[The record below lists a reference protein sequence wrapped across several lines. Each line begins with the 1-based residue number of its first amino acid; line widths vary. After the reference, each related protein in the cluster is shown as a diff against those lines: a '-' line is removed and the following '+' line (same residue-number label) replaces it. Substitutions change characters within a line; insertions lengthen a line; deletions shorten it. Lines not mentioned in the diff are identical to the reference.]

1 MRLNNNMTREEM
13 KKKYSIENMIRSKND
28 FSLEV
33 YFGNMCNYNCSYCF
47 DAYTRKKHW
56 SNWNKE
62 QTDKCLKFIDS
73 VKTLYDVNIYGGEP
87 SMWKYCLYFIDN
99 IRSDVHVSIITNGS
113 NPKFTKDVCELS
125 KRNNRQLLYCMSVH
139 YEKYLENKEKFM
151 ENLRYVY
158 HTIENYKD
166 NVALE
171 FVLLLDQKNTYKY
184 MDLVN
189 LLLREGNKNT
199 FSVTLSY
206 IRRTQDAEECIKNY
220 CMIPKLDKDVQEKA
234 KKLFSLD
241 RFRIAEKNLFYHR
254 KCPQFYHHAEVQFD
268 GRLLSTDCKQGK
280 LSKKSIFDDDFNLED
295 EQFICECCQEHE
307 KNNYSCEKV
316 HGMLNNFDN
325 VFEWLNSDIFDETI
339 EEMNKERLRVSEWD
353 NDDNEKISK

>member
-1 MRLNNNMTREEM
+1 
-13 KKKYSIENMIRSKND
+13 
-28 FSLEV
+28 
-33 YFGNMCNYNCSYCF
+33 
-47 DAYTRKKHW
+47 
-56 SNWNKE
+56 
-62 QTDKCLKFIDS
+62 
-73 VKTLYDVNIYGGEP
+73 
-87 SMWKYCLYFIDN
+87 
-99 IRSDVHVSIITNGS
+99 
-113 NPKFTKDVCELS
+113 
-125 KRNNRQLLYCMSVH
+125 
-139 YEKYLENKEKFM
+139 
-151 ENLRYVY
+151 
-158 HTIENYKD
+158 
-166 NVALE
+166 
-171 FVLLLDQKNTYKY
+171 
-184 MDLVN
+184 
-189 LLLREGNKNT
+189 
-199 FSVTLSY
+199 
-206 IRRTQDAEECIKNY
+206 
-220 CMIPKLDKDVQEKA
+220 MIPKLDKDVQEKA